1 MIKSASQSSGTNP
14 PLQQGLFLACALS
27 SEVDIRY
34 SRTPSVRGRL
44 ARGREQLAVRRETA
58 VLHEF
63 PAAGWICCAH
73 NAALRVLAL
82 ATWSACSAGP
92 AGVRKDL
99 LRSGRSSSATTESQ
113 VGRMGGQRL
122 DVTAWDRT
130 PGACRARQPP
140 GRRCAACN
148 APTPLSHDLRERV
161 CERGRS
167 RCGAAGYRRCGR
179 HDRVCGQPA
188 RWSDWRGPAA
198 RPSRCAAR
206 APERRTS
213 TVEVRRS
220 GPRAAH
226 LDCRGRAAASWR
238 QVPRRI
244 RASRILVRA
253 RRTCACT
260 HEHCQGAP

>member
-14 PLQQGLFLACALS
+14 PLQQGLFLACACPPKSIGTRELPQF
-27 SEVDIRY
+27 VDDWQEAESNWQCGERRRCCM
-34 SRTPSVRGRL
+34 SFL
-44 ARGREQLAVRRETA
+44 QLGGS
-58 VLHEF
+58 
-63 PAAGWICCAH
+63 AAPT

-198 RPSRCAAR
+198 RPSRARGSKLAA
-206 APERRTS
+206 
-213 TVEVRRS
+213 
-220 GPRAAH
+220 GPAA
-226 LDCRGRAAASWR
+226 DPSVADPCS
-238 QVPRRI
+238 
-244 RASRILVRA
+244 
-253 RRTCACT
+253 
-260 HEHCQGAP
+260 GAPHVCMHA